1 MGRAWRGHG
10 ERVSGLGAQHTGKLQ
25 KRGKI
30 MEYKFTADNFGAEVL
45 QASTPVLVDFYADW
59 CNPCRMMGPLVAK
72 VAEEYAGR
80 IKVGKC
86 NIDENMELAA
96 TYRISS
102 IPAFVVF
109 KGGKP
114 VATYVGGMSA
124 ADLREKMEQV
134 LA

>member
-1 MGRAWRGHG
+1 
-10 ERVSGLGAQHTGKLQ
+10 
-25 KRGKI
+25 
-30 MEYKFTADNFGAEVL
+30 MEYKFTTDNFEAEVL

-72 VAEEYAGR
+72 VAEEYEGR

-86 NIDENMELAA
+86 NIDENMELAT

-114 VATYVGGMSA
+114 AATYVGAMSA

>member
-1 MGRAWRGHG
+1 
-10 ERVSGLGAQHTGKLQ
+10 
-25 KRGKI
+25 
-30 MEYKFTADNFGAEVL
+30 MEYKFTTDNFEAEVL
-45 QASTPVLVDFYADW
+45 KSDIPVLVDFYADW